1 MAGKIRDDGN
11 WVIRRKPYPEVEIF
25 PLDKNLYHH
34 VKYIMVKKKNP
45 IPDPF
50 CREKTEDVSFIHS
63 ATVPCFICDS
73 NLNMIEINAA
83 GLSLYKKGTRI
94 EDVLG
99 KNLSESMP
107 EIKKTGRY
115 DKYMDVIRT
124 GKPFKL
130 EVAPPHPKF
139 GDVYLSINAFRAGN
153 GMGGIV
159 TDITAQKKAEVEH
172 LTRMQTFENMERINR
187 VIREAGDVEEML
199 GNVLETTLDIF
210 NCDRSWLLY
219 PCDPEVPT
227 LSVPM
232 ERTRPE
238 YPGAFAGGNKVP
250 NRPGLIELEKMM
262 LNSDEPL
269 IIDSKTGGEVPDSLK
284 AFSVMSQMTIIIY
297 PRIDKPWIFGLH
309 QCSQPRIWSGEDQRL
324 FKEISRRIA
333 DALSSLLFLQNL
345 RESEKRYRTLFE
357 QAGDAIFLINLD
369 NTIRDANHRACE
381 MLDLSKKELLNRN
394 YLDFV
399 HPNHHRNSKIK
410 KSGLQAGKKYDSYEK
425 EFLRKSG
432 EPFPVEVNVTAVCDR
447 DGEPKYYQS
456 IVRDI
461 TERKRTEK
469 ITSVLYEIS
478 KAVNV
483 TQELDNLYPKI
494 HKSLGTIIDTTNFYI
509 ALYDEAKNV
518 ISFPYSVDE
527 KDDNFDII
535 DARNSGSLTAEVIN
549 KGKPLFF
556 KKKQLDERYCRKG
569 REPAGT
575 QPYAWL
581 GVPLRIKNNL
591 IGVVAVQTYS
601 NVNIYSK
608 KDIKLLESVS
618 EQIASAV
625 HNKQMEEE
633 KKKLEEQLFQSQKM
647 ESIGRLAGG
656 IAHDFNNI
664 LTSIKGYAE
673 LLKIQYCEPNSKEKH
688 AADVIL
694 KGVDR
699 AANLTKQLLGFARG
713 GKYNPVP
720 LNANDVIEEI
730 VSVSEKIF
738 EKNITV
744 TYLFEE
750 DISTIEADRHQLDQV
765 LTNLIINAWDAMPR
779 GGILGFKTENVF
791 LDEDFAFRFPEFQP
805 GEYVKISVTD
815 SGVGMTDEIQKHIF
829 EPFFTTKGEG
839 KGTGLG
845 LATVYGIVKSHNGHI
860 SVYSEPG
867 EGTTF
872 SLYFPVSESEIV
884 EIKKE
889 FNIIKGEATILVVDD
904 EESVRGMAEDMLD
917 VLGYNVLTAADG
929 RKAVN
934 IYKEN
939 KNEIDLVILD
949 MIMPIMA
956 GKETY
961 RELRKITPDIKVL
974 LASGYSENDKT
985 KEILDEGALG
995 FVQKPFGI
1003 QELSKTLDDTLN
1015 VG

>member
-1 MAGKIRDDGN
+1 M
-11 WVIRRKPYPEVEIF
+11 
-25 PLDKNLYHH
+25 L
-34 VKYIMVKKKNP
+34 KKKDSGP
-45 IPDPF
+45 GSF
-50 CREKTEDVSFIHS
+50 QREKSDDIHFIQS
-63 ATVPCFICDS
+63 ATVPCFIFDS
-73 NLNMIEINAA
+73 NLNTIEINTA
-83 GLSLYKKGTRI
+83 GKKLFKKGTR
-94 EDVLG
+94 DMDSPG
-99 KNLSESMP
+99 KNLSELIP
-107 EIKKTGRY
+107 GIKETGRY
-115 DKYMDVIRT
+115 DKYMEVMRT
-124 GKPFKL
+124 GIPFMA
-130 EVAPPHPKF
+130 EVGPPHPEF
-139 GDVYLSINAFRAGN
+139 GDVYLNINAFKVGSGV
-153 GMGGIV
+153 GMIV
-159 TDITAQKKAEVEH
+159 TDITARKKAEMEH
-172 LTRMQTFENMERINR
+172 LARMKTFENMERINQA
-187 VIREAGDVEEML
+187 IRETDDVEKML
-199 GNVLETTLDIF
+199 DSVLETTLSIF
-210 NCDRSWLLY
+210 ECDRSWLLY
-219 PCDPEVPT
+219 PCDPEAPS
-227 LSVPM
+227 LRVPM

-238 YPGAFAGGNKVP
+238 YPGAFATGNDVP
-250 NRPGLIELEKMM
+250 NTPELIKLEKKM
-262 LNSDEPL
+262 LESDKPL
-269 IIDSKTGGEVPDSLK
+269 IIDSNTRGNMPDILK
-284 AFSVMSQMTIIIY
+284 AFSVLSQMTIISY
-297 PRIDKPWIFGLH
+297 PRVDKPWIFGLH
-309 QCSQPRIWSGEDQRL
+309 QCSKPRVWSDEDQWL
-324 FKEISRRIA
+324 FQEISRRIA

-369 NTIRDANHRACE
+369 GTIRDANHRVCE
-381 MLDLSKKELLNRN
+381 MFNLPKDELLNRK

-399 HPNHHRNSKIK
+399 HPKYHQDSMSREI
-410 KSGLQAGKKYDSYEK
+410 GLKEGKRYDSYEK

-432 EPFPVEVNVTAVCDR
+432 ESFPVEINVTAVCDQN
-447 DGEPKYYQS
+447 GEPKHYQS

-483 TQELDNLYPKI
+483 TQDLDTLYPQI
-494 HKSLGTIIDTTNFYI
+494 HKSLGTIIDTTNFFI
-509 ALYDEAKNV
+509 ALYDETKNI

-527 KDDNFDII
+527 NDDIFDIV
-535 DARNSGSLTAEVIN
+535 DARDSGSLTAEVIN
-549 KGKPLFF
+549 KGKPIFL
-556 KKKQLDERYCRKG
+556 KKKQIDDQFGRKG
-569 REPAGT
+569 RKAIGTPAH
-575 QPYAWL
+575 AWL
-581 GVPLRIKNNL
+581 GVPLRLKNKL
-591 IGVVAVQTYS
+591 IGVVAVQSYS
-601 NVNIYSK
+601 NPDLYSK

-618 EQIASAV
+618 EQIAIAV

-633 KKKLEEQLFQSQKM
+633 KKKLEEQLFQAQKM

-673 LLKIQYCEPNSKEKH
+673 LLKIQFCEFNSKEKH

-720 LNANDVIEEI
+720 LNVNNVIEEI

-738 EKNITV
+738 EKNISI

-750 DISTIEADRHQLDQV
+750 EINTVEADRHQLDQV
-765 LTNLIINAWDAMPR
+765 FTNLIINAWDAMPK
-779 GGILGFKTENVF
+779 GGVLGFKTENVF
-791 LDEDFAFRFPEFQP
+791 LDEDFSFRFPEFQP

-815 SGVGMTDEIQKHIF
+815 TGVGMADEIQKHIF

-860 SVYSEPG
+860 AVYSEPG

-889 FNIIKGEATILVVDD
+889 FDIVKGEATILVVDD

-917 VLGYNVLTAADG
+917 VLGYRVMTASDG
-929 RKAVN
+929 REAVAL
-934 IYKEN
+934 YTEK

-949 MIMPIMA
+949 MIMPVMA
-956 GKETY
+956 GKDTY
-961 RELRKITPDIKVL
+961 MELRKINPGIKVL
-974 LASGYSENDKT
+974 LASGYSQNDKT
-985 KEILDEGALG
+985 REILDEGAIG

-1003 QELSKTLDDTLN
+1003 QELSKTLSETLN
-1015 VG
+1015 MS